1 MNKKTQKIGKS
12 SKKRKLLLTTVL
24 IIIVLGMV
32 IPVAS
37 ADFWEYITSWII
49 GGDGPTCKPTNPS
62 PFNGQTNVPVTTN
75 ISWDCPNDGGVVYD
89 IYFGSGVLPSLVE
102 SDYPNT
108 TYDPGNLTSGVCY
121 CWHIVSK
128 NGNNTQSSKY
138 WQFCTL
144 AEYELFDKDYTSIW
158 ENYSGYN
165 KTEEG
170 CYEGSDID
178 TGAFINMIPAFYTEK
193 VGGIF
198 WLFIFAIPFVVSF
211 IKQESVIIPTIL
223 GFLVSSSMFF
233 FLPIE
238 FQTPARSLFYIS
250 LAGIL
255 YTFFKSRSY

>member
-1 MNKKTQKIGKS
+1 MNKNTLLIG
-12 SKKRKLLLTTVL
+12 LCITL
-24 IIIVLGMV
+24 ILVCV
-32 IPVAS
+32 TNAAPPN
-37 ADFWEYITSWII
+37 E
-49 GGDGPTCKPTNPS
+49 PTNPA
-62 PFNGQTNVPVTTN
+62 PFNGQTNVDITTN
-75 ISWDCPNDGGVVYD
+75 LSWIGGGAANTKYDVYF
-89 IYFGSGVLPSLVE
+89 IEGITPEKKTSNQTGTEYNASLSE
-102 SDYPNT
+102 
-108 TYDPGNLTSGVCY
+108 GECY
-121 CWHIVSK
+121 CWKIVAW
-128 NGNNTQSSKY
+128 NNDTNESTDGSY

-144 AEYELFDKDYTSIW
+144 ADIKPFIKDYTSIW
-158 ENYSGYN
+158 KNYSGYN

-178 TGAFINMIPAFYTEK
+178 TDAFINMIPAFYTDK

-198 WLFIFAIPFVVSF
+198 WLFLFSIPFVVSF